1 MNQQG
6 SAEWIQERLG
16 RFTASEI
23 HKLIPSGK
31 GGNKFSETGKTYILE
46 KLVELETGFP
56 ASEIYG
62 PALDWGTEHEPMAR
76 EWYTLLTGNV
86 AQEAYFEPYGDTA
99 PGGSPDGLVGELGI
113 IEIRCPFRTVNHF
126 KFTAWRGRLTTCRR
140 EYFWQIKM
148 NLLWTG
154 RKWCDFVFV
163 RPAECTRELG
173 LFVLRVEAGKAEQ
186 ELLKTRIPLTR
197 CCFMNQYWEE
207 LTPVEI
213 VKA

>member
-31 GGNKFSETGKTYILE
+31 GGNVFSETGKTYILE

-76 EWYTLLTGNV
+76 EWYTKLTGNV
-86 AQEAYFEPYGDTA
+86 VQEAYFEPYGA
-99 PGGSPDGLVGELGI
+99 HAGGSPDGLVGELGI
-113 IEIRCPFRTVNHF
+113 IEIKCPFRTVNHF
-126 KFTAWRGRLTTCRR
+126 KYRMARTADDLPP
-140 EYFWQIKM
+140 EYFWQIQM
-148 NLLWTG
+148 NMLCTG
-154 RKWCDFVFV
+154 RKWCDFVSFDPRV
-163 RPAECTRELG
+163 RTRELG

-186 ELLKTRIPLTR
+186 ELLKTRIADAVLL
-197 CCFMNQYWEE
+197 MNQYREE
-207 LTPVEI
+207 LTPVQF

>member
-46 KLVELETGFP
+46 KLVELETRFQ

-76 EWYTLLTGNV
+76 EWYTKLTGNV
-86 AQEAYFEPYGDTA
+86 VQEAYFEPYGA
-99 PGGSPDGLVGELGI
+99 HAGGSPDGLVGELGI
-113 IEIRCPFRTVNHF
+113 IEIKCPFRTVNHF
-126 KFTAWRGRLTTCRR
+126 KYRMARTADDLPP
-140 EYFWQIKM
+140 EYFWQIQM
-148 NLLWTG
+148 NLLCTG
-154 RKWCDFVFV
+154 RSWCDFVSFDPRV
-163 RPAECTRELG
+163 RTRELG

-186 ELLKTRIPLTR
+186 ELLKTRIADAVLL
-197 CCFMNQYWEE
+197 MNQYREE
-207 LTPVEI
+207 LSPVQF

>member
-31 GGNKFSETGKTYILE
+31 GGNVFSETGKTYILE

-76 EWYTLLTGNV
+76 EWYTKLTGNV
-86 AQEAYFEPYGDTA
+86 VQEAYFEPYGTHA
-99 PGGSPDGLVGELGI
+99 GGSPDGLVGELGI
-113 IEIRCPFRTVNHF
+113 IEIKCPFKTVNHF
-126 KFTAWRGRLTTCRR
+126 KYRMARKADDLPA
-140 EYFWQIKM
+140 EYFWQIQM
-148 NLLWTG
+148 NLLCTG
-154 RKWCDFVFV
+154 RSWCDFVSFDPRV
-163 RPAECTRELG
+163 RTKELG
-173 LFVLRVEAGKAEQ
+173 IFILRVSAGKSEQ
-186 ELLKTRIPLTR
+186 ELLKSRIADAVLLL
-197 CCFMNQYWEE
+197 NQYREQVA
-207 LTPVEI
+207 PVEI
-213 VKA
+213 VRL

>member
-31 GGNKFSETGKTYILE
+31 GGNVFSETGKTYILE

-56 ASEIYG
+56 ASDIYG

-76 EWYTLLTGNV
+76 EWYTKLTGNV
-86 AQEAYFEPYGDTA
+86 AQEAYFEPYGTHA
-99 PGGSPDGLVGELGI
+99 GGSPDGLVGELGI
-113 IEIRCPFRTVNHF
+113 IEIKCPFRTVNHF
-126 KFTAWRGRLTTCRR
+126 KYRMARKADDLPA
-140 EYFWQIKM
+140 EYFWQIQM
-148 NLLWTG
+148 NLLCTG
-154 RKWCDFVFV
+154 RSWCDFVSFDPRV
-163 RPAECTRELG
+163 RTRELG

-186 ELLKTRIPLTR
+186 ELLKTRIADAVLL
-197 CCFMNQYWEE
+197 MNQYREE
-207 LTPVEI
+207 LSTVQF
-213 VKA
+213 VRA

>member
-31 GGNKFSETGKTYILE
+31 GGNVFSETGKTYILE

-56 ASEIYG
+56 ASDIYG

-76 EWYTLLTGNV
+76 EWYTKLTGNV
-86 AQEAYFEPYGDTA
+86 VQEAYFEPYGTHA
-99 PGGSPDGLVGELGI
+99 GGSPDGLVGELGI
-113 IEIRCPFRTVNHF
+113 IEIKCPFKTVNHF
-126 KFTAWRGRLTTCRR
+126 KYRMARKADDLPA
-140 EYFWQIKM
+140 EYFWQIQM
-148 NLLWTG
+148 NLLCTG
-154 RKWCDFVFV
+154 RSWCDFVSFDPRV
-163 RPAECTRELG
+163 RTKELG
-173 LFVLRVEAGKAEQ
+173 IFILRVSAAKAEQ
-186 ELLKTRIPLTR
+186 ELLKSRIADAVLLL
-197 CCFMNQYWEE
+197 NQFREQVS
-207 LTPVEI
+207 PVQF

>member
-46 KLVELETGFP
+46 KLVELETGFQ

-76 EWYTLLTGNV
+76 EWYTKLTGNV
-86 AQEAYFEPYGDTA
+86 VQEAYFEPYGA
-99 PGGSPDGLVGELGI
+99 HAGGSPDGLVGELGI
-113 IEIRCPFRTVNHF
+113 IEIKCPFRTVNHF
-126 KFTAWRGRLTTCRR
+126 KYRMARTADDLPP
-140 EYFWQIKM
+140 EYFWQIQM
-148 NLLWTG
+148 NMLCTG
-154 RKWCDFVFV
+154 RKWCDFVSFDPRV
-163 RPAECTRELG
+163 RTRELG

-186 ELLKTRIPLTR
+186 ELLKTRIADAVLL
-197 CCFMNQYWEE
+197 MNKYREE
-207 LTPVEI
+207 LSPVQFA
-213 VKA
+213 KA